1 MDIFNGQL
9 KTETSRVRSC
19 SIETIFSSG
28 TNKIRFYSNKCHLNQ
43 STPILHPAYYIDNPF
58 VLNYL
63 NVRLSMRQS
72 SELDRNIILAIRNAK
87 YEQSAD
93 KMVDI
98 FDSVANKKKLDDV
111 RDIIKKAYIGNTV
124 IKNGMYFYHE
134 GSSDIDFRNISTGLK
149 SFALIERLLE
159 SGKLKTKDVLILDEP
174 EIHLHPDWQLVYA
187 ELIVV
192 LQKVFDLTILLVT
205 HSFHFLEAIRFY
217 MDKYEI
223 AERGNFYI
231 PKPIDGGFMFTN
243 SDDNL
248 QKMMESLS
256 NATFRLEDMKFDYNM
271 ERQNGTKED
280 TE

>member
-1 MDIFNGQL
+1 MKLIINNVGKVRNADINLDGITVICGDNNSGKSTVGKVLFAFFNAMCDFQNKIEKEKHSKIASYFSEYYFFKSRGTSSRLISNPYEISSDLLEYINKFNGEFTNDDIFDFLVKNSALECNKDMANDIFSIVSTPNDELFNEYIFRYFMDIFNGQL

-124 IKNGMYFYHE
+124 IKNGM
-134 GSSDIDFRNISTGLK
+134 
-149 SFALIERLLE
+149 
-159 SGKLKTKDVLILDEP
+159 
-174 EIHLHPDWQLVYA
+174 
-187 ELIVV
+187 
-192 LQKVFDLTILLVT
+192 
-205 HSFHFLEAIRFY
+205 
-217 MDKYEI
+217 
-223 AERGNFYI
+223 
-231 PKPIDGGFMFTN
+231 
-243 SDDNL
+243 
-248 QKMMESLS
+248 
-256 NATFRLEDMKFDYNM
+256 
-271 ERQNGTKED
+271 
-280 TE
+280 